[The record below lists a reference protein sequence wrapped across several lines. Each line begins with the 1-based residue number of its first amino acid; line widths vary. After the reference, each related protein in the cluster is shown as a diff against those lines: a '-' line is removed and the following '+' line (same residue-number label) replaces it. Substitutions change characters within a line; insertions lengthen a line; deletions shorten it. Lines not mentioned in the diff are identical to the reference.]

1 MHAESKWCVS
11 WECNKR
17 IGRKDRNVCRL
28 TCYYCTLRPDNY
40 DYAHKGPP
48 LVKTFEI
55 DVDNVACGYSV
66 INTTVVPHH
75 LAP

>member
-1 MHAESKWCVS
+1 MYHGNVINVS
-11 WECNKR
+11 DGK
-17 IGRKDRNVCRL
+17 IGTFGRL

-40 DYAHKGPP
+40 VYAQHGGPP

-66 INTTVVPHH
+66 INTTVVSYH